1 MRLPIHL
8 QREIVR
14 LHFHDPS
21 RSSRS
26 IAAAV
31 DSTGTTVGDL
41 RARLA
46 ASGCTE
52 NDLRDLDD
60 DAWVTALGTQDRSI
74 AVRKQA
80 PDWQWVHE
88 EMKRPSATLETL
100 WREWRETCPDGIGY
114 TQFSTLYREW
124 KKTLNVVMRQT
135 HAPADKLFVDFA
147 GQTVEVRDPDG
158 GPSLFAQVFV
168 AVLGY
173 SNLTYV
179 EAVASQTTPDWIQC
193 HINCF
198 EAIGGAP
205 RWVVCDN
212 LKAGVVRRERDKI
225 VINPAYA
232 DALRH
237 FRTAAA
243 PARPRRPRDKGKA
256 EVGVQIAQR
265 WILFRLRDRAFF
277 SLAELNAEI
286 RRLCEE
292 MNGRPFRNRA
302 GNRRQRFED
311 GERAALMALPATPYE
326 VCEWRYEVKV
336 GADYHVEHLGSY
348 YSVPFQLAHQRVDIR
363 ATRSLIELFTRG
375 RRVAVHALATG
386 TGQTITSDEHRPI
399 SHVRVLEGEPKALL
413 AWAET
418 VGPQTREMMRYHLE
432 QRSDEFNGLRTARA
446 LRDLARAYGN
456 RRFEEVCA
464 YALRLN
470 IRTLR
475 ALKSIFSDS
484 TDRRAGQAPQD
495 GTKSRPPHENL
506 RGAEYYGG

>member
-1 MRLPIHL
+1 L
-8 QREIVR
+8 
-14 LHFHDPS
+14 
-21 RSSRS
+21 
-26 IAAAV
+26 AV
-31 DSTGTTVGDL
+31 NTSTNTVVDL
-41 RARLA
+41 RDRLV

-52 NDLRDLDD
+52 QDLQDLDD
-60 DAWVTALGTQDRSI
+60 KAWVTALGTQDRSI
-74 AVRKQA
+74 AVRKKA
-80 PDWQWVHE
+80 PDWQWVHQ
-88 EMKRPSATLETL
+88 EMARPSATLEAL

-147 GQTVEVRDPDG
+147 GQTVEVRDPEG

-212 LKAGVVRRERDKI
+212 LKAGVVRREREQI

-243 PARPRRPRDKGKA
+243 PARPYRPRDKGSV

-265 WILFRLRDRAFF
+265 WILFRLRNRIFF
-277 SLAELNAEI
+277 SLAELNTEI
-286 RRLCEE
+286 HRLCEE
-292 MNGRPFRNRA
+292 LNCRPFRHRA
-302 GNRRQRFED
+302 GSRRQRFED
-311 GERAALMALPATPYE
+311 GERAELMALPVAPYE

-348 YSVPFQLAHQRVDIR
+348 YSVPFQLAHQRVDVR
-363 ATRSLIELFTRG
+363 ATRSLIELFSRG
-375 RRVAVHALATG
+375 RRVAVHALAISP
-386 TGQTITSDEHRPI
+386 GQPITCDEHRPI

-418 VGPQTREMMRYHLE
+418 VGPQARDMMRYHLE
-432 QRSDEFNGLRTARA
+432 QRTDEFNGLRTARS

-456 RRFEEVCA
+456 QRFEEVCA

-475 ALKSIFSDS
+475 ALKAIFSDS
-484 TDRRAGQAPQD
+484 TDRRAGQTPQ
-495 GTKSRPPHENL
+495 GPTNARPQHENL
-506 RGAEYYGG
+506 RGAEYYGDKT